1 MGRMRTVWLVPAV
14 AWVWSGCASAG
25 ARGVERRAP
34 LPSCGHESVTR
45 EGGYDVGAR
54 RCFWDAYR
62 EGRPAEF
69 ISTSVSVEGDP
80 VTTIYRSVAPGR
92 VEVYVDATKDRFG
105 SGRWEKYTGKGLRLI
120 QGGPVSPSFAPDGSF
135 VESAA
140 R

>member
-1 MGRMRTVWLVPAV
+1 MRTAWLVSVV
-14 AWVWSGCASAG
+14 AWIGSGCASG
-25 ARGVERRAP
+25 AARDVERRAP

-54 RCFWDAYR
+54 RCFWEAYR
-62 EGRPAEF
+62 AGRPAEF
-69 ISTSVSVEGDP
+69 VSTSVSVEGDP

-92 VEVYVDATKDRFG
+92 VEIYVDARRDRFG
-105 SGRWEKYTGKGLRLI
+105 SGRWEKYTGTGLRLI
-120 QGGPVSPSFAPDGSF
+120 EGGPVTLNFTADGTF